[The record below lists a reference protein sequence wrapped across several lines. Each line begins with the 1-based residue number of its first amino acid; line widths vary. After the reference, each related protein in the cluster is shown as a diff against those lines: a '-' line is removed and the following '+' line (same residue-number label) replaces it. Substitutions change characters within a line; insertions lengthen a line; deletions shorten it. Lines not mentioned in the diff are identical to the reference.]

1 MTDRIPGCPKM
12 TGIIIKYQKTYIM
25 LNNILS
31 IVGIEQISKH
41 IQKSIITDKK
51 LCKQDRMC
59 AQYGNQCE
67 ELACKEVPLFDI
79 DLV

>member
-1 MTDRIPGCPKM
+1 
-12 TGIIIKYQKTYIM
+12 M

-31 IVGIEQISKH
+31 IAGIEQISKT
-41 IQKSIITDKK
+41 IQKSIAAEKT

-59 AQYGNQCE
+59 AQYGDQCE

-79 DLV
+79 DLI

>member
-1 MTDRIPGCPKM
+1 
-12 TGIIIKYQKTYIM
+12 M
-25 LNNILS
+25 LKNILS
-31 IVGIEQISKH
+31 ITGVEKLSKNL
-41 IQKSIITDKK
+41 QKSIKNEKT

-79 DLV
+79 NLV